1 MGGGELEAVF
11 RALAEDTDEAAGNIA
26 SAIAR
31 FTGTTAETEDANVA
45 RTLAADAE
53 NARAIAAIGKHSG
66 VLADGGLADE
76 GWGGAESAETASGL
90 AGLDSGLVSDGWA
103 GAGHVEA
110 SSPEAEAAY
119 AAIRGK
125 AGDVAEIAE
134 NTGIS
139 QDIIA
144 QVKNHLFLTEH
155 DVPVGPGQVVQG
167 RFTAFEWIGTVW
179 SKAEEGTLSPA
190 EQDQFRWLVSHEYV
204 ESRLME
210 SGMPYRSA
218 DPMAWEDGA
227 QAFNPQYFGAHEVAP
242 VSSDGS
248 LRQWP
253 ALGLTPPETPI
264 APDLS
269 NIDKVVS
276 AARKGLK
283 L

>member
-1 MGGGELEAVF
+1 MPGELSAVF
-11 RALAEDTDEAAGNIA
+11 RALAADTDQAAGNIA
-26 SAIAR
+26 GAMAR
-31 FTGTTAETEDANVA
+31 FTETTADTEDGNVA

-53 NARAIAAIGKHSG
+53 NARAITAIGREP
-66 VLADGGLADE
+66 D
-76 GWGGAESAETASGL
+76 TL
-90 AGLDSGLVSDGWA
+90 AGGTPAGTVWADAASTPAGAGWA

-119 AAIRGK
+119 AAIRAN
-125 AGDVAEIAE
+125 AGDVPRIAG

-139 QDIIA
+139 PDIIA

-155 DVPVGPGQVVQG
+155 DVPVGPDNVAHGY
-167 RFTAFEWIGTVW
+167 FTADEEIAGLWG
-179 SKAEEGTLSPA
+179 KAEDGTLNAA
-190 EQDQFRWLVSHEYV
+190 EQSRFRSLISHEYV

-218 DPMAWEDGA
+218 APEAWNGDE
-227 QAFNPQYFGAHEVAP
+227 QTFNPWHFGAHEVAP
-242 VSSDGS
+242 IAATGS

-253 ALGLTPPETPI
+253 ALGLTPPATPI

-269 NIDKVVS
+269 NLDDVVN